1 MTPIQPIQMPA
12 FPVTMPMVPITP
24 ISNPMAASQA
34 AELGAGNF
42 KDLLKGALND
52 LNASQLNSANAMKE
66 LATGEAKNLHEVV
79 LAMEQAGLTLQYA
92 IQIRNKIL
100 ESYQEIVRMQV

>member
-1 MTPIQPIQMPA
+1 MTPIQPIQMPI
-12 FPVTMPMVPITP
+12 FPTAAPITP
-24 ISNPMAASQA
+24 VTPIVNSVSPQASEVA
-34 AELGAGNF
+34 PTSF
-42 KDLLKGALND
+42 KDLLKNALQD
-52 LNASQLNSANAMKE
+52 LNTNQVNANNSMKE

-100 ESYQEIVRMQV
+100 EAYQEIIRMQV

>member
-1 MTPIQPIQMPA
+1 MTTPIQPIQMPV
-12 FPVTMPMVPITP
+12 FPVTQPMVPVTP
-24 ISNPMAASQA
+24 ILNNVSSQA
-34 AELGAGNF
+34 AEIAPSSF
-42 KDLLKGALND
+42 KDLLKGALQD
-52 LNASQLNSANAMKE
+52 LNASQVNGTNAMKE

>member
-1 MTPIQPIQMPA
+1 LTPIQPIQMTA
-12 FPVTMPMVPITP
+12 FPVAPPVTP
-24 ISNPMAASQA
+24 IANTAAQVPSEVA
-34 AELGAGNF
+34 PTGF
-42 KDLLKGALND
+42 KDLLKGALQD
-52 LNASQLNSANAMKE
+52 LNASQVNGTNAMKE

-100 ESYQEIVRMQV
+100 EAYQEIIRMQL